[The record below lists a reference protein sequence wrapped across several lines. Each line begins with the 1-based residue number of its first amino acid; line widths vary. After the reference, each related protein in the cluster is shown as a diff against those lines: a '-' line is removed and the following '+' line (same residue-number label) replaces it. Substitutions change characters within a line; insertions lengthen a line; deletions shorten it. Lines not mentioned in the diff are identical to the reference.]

1 MAELLYT
8 VDKMLNTQKVAKL
21 LVYFGKLFEVVSENR
36 SKYMQGSLFA
46 LGGLLKIEAKSY
58 LKTMLDQKNEKSHFE
73 LECPLFDET
82 SEMEKSESQ
91 RVRTLTSDD

>member
-21 LVYFGKLFEVVSENR
+21 LVYFGKLFEVVTENR

-58 LKTMLDQKNEKSHFE
+58 LKTMLDQKNEKS
-73 LECPLFDET
+73 EC
-82 SEMEKSESQ
+82 KHI
-91 RVRTLTSDD
+91 VRANPE